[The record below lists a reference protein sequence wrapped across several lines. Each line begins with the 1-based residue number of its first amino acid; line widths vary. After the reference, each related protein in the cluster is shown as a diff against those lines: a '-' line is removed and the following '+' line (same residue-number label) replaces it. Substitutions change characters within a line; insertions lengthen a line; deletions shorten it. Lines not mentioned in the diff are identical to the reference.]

1 VNFKGWVPTRV
12 YWNQREPM
20 VDWMY
25 LGEERLRD
33 PFFDDGV
40 QRKLESPFHCIFR
53 RQTSMDALRQWHETS
68 PGLTPAGF
76 IFHMSRCG
84 STLACAALSALDG
97 NLTLSEPWPLGVV
110 LRAHL
115 RFDGITEQMR
125 ADWLL
130 WIVSALGQ
138 RGSDANRLFIKF
150 DSWGIAELPLIQKVF
165 PNTPWIFLYREP
177 IEVLVS
183 QSVQPATW
191 ATPGALHPAIV
202 NIPQQEM
209 LRMDQEE
216 YCARALGR
224 LCEFALFHM
233 NRSRGGMLVNYAEM
247 PAAIWSSIARH
258 FGLALDDQDVERMKQ
273 AARYNAKRT
282 KAPFEN
288 DSSDK
293 REAASDHQRE
303 LAARWIEPMYR
314 RLEAAR
320 ERQAPADAV
329 DSPTRFFSQPV

>member
-1 VNFKGWVPTRV
+1 
-12 YWNQREPM
+12 M

-53 RQTSMDALRQWHETS
+53 RQTPMDALREWHEAS

-115 RFDGITEQMR
+115 RLDGITEQMR
-125 ADWLL
+125 IDWLR
-130 WIVSALGQ
+130 WIVGALGQ
-138 RGSDANRLFIKF
+138 RGNDANRLFLKF
-150 DSWGIAELPLIQKVF
+150 DSWGIAELPIIQQVF
-165 PNTPWIFLYREP
+165 PDTPWIFLYREP
-177 IEVLVS
+177 LEVLVS
-183 QSVQPATW
+183 QSIQPATW
-191 ATPGALHPAIV
+191 ATPGSLHPAIV

-224 LCEFALFHM
+224 VCEFALFHSA
-233 NRSRGGMLVNYAEM
+233 RSGSGMLVNYAEM
-247 PAAIWSSIARH
+247 PDAIWSRIARH
-258 FGLALDDQDVERMKQ
+258 FGLNLDDSDIDRMKQ
-273 AARYNAKRT
+273 AAKFNAKR
-282 KAPFEN
+282 PRLRFEN
-288 DSSDK
+288 DSVDK
-293 REAASDHQRE
+293 RGGASDRQRE
-303 LAARWIEPMYR
+303 LAARWIDPMYR

-320 ERQAPADAV
+320 ERQALADDAA
-329 DSPTRFFSQPV
+329 SRTRFFNQAV